1 MGKGSAWTKFAT
13 NVYRREKAKNADFKF
28 KDALKM
34 AAKEYKGGSG
44 PKSEGQAGGMAEA
57 GPKSEGQAGGMGE
70 AGPKS
75 EGQTGGIGAGKDLQ
89 EGGMGEEKPQKGG
102 KRRGSYKKRSHKR
115 KSHKRKSQGR
125 KSRRYNKK

>member
-34 AAKEYKGGSG
+34 AAKEYKGGSA
-44 PKSEGQAGGMAEA
+44 PKSEGQMGGMSES
-57 GPKSEGQAGGMGE
+57 GSKSEGQMGGMG
-70 AGPKS
+70 AG
-75 EGQTGGIGAGKDLQ
+75 Q
-89 EGGMGEEKPQKGG
+89 ELQKGG
-102 KRRGSYKKRSHKR
+102 KRRRSYKKRSQKR
-115 KSHKRKSQGR
+115 KSSKRKSNRR

>member
-44 PKSEGQAGGMAEA
+44 PKSEGQAGGM
-57 GPKSEGQAGGMGE
+57 GE

-75 EGQTGGIGAGKDLQ
+75 EGQSGGMGAGKDL
-89 EGGMGEEKPQKGG
+89 QKGG

-115 KSHKRKSQGR
+115 KSHKRKSHGR
-125 KSRRYNKK
+125 RSRRYNKK

>member
-44 PKSEGQAGGMAEA
+44 PKSEGQAGGMGGS

-75 EGQTGGIGAGKDLQ
+75 EGQAGGMGAGKDL
-89 EGGMGEEKPQKGG
+89 QKGG